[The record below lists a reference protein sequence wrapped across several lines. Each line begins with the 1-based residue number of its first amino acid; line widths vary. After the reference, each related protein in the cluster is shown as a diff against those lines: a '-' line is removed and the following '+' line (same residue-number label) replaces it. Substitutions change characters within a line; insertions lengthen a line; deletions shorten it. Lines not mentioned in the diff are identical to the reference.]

1 MRQDLRETSQLV
13 WQASPLQ
20 TALLA
25 VFGLLAAAITP
36 ASLWV
41 TKLLVDAVARAISGD
56 GAFSELVNLL
66 ILQVALGAAG
76 AVLTAGQSA
85 VRDLLGDALQ
95 NRISKRILEKA
106 AGLEVAQF
114 EDPAT
119 YDALRNAYREV
130 GTRPLG
136 VVTQLL
142 GLAQAVLTL
151 SAIGAL
157 LANLGADVV
166 PLILLATIP
175 TVWVSNRFGRQSY
188 RMIRRQAA
196 DSRIQN
202 YLGSLLTSDTLVK
215 EVRLFGFEHYLLSG
229 WQRYYEKFRAQL
241 VALVLRRSGWGLG
254 ASLLSSGLVALATLS
269 VLRRAAAGLIT
280 IGDFTLFAQGIVQVQ
295 AQFSQLLSGFSGIY
309 QNLLYMRNLFEFLEL
324 PARDPDEGEEWVGRI
339 ERLEF
344 QNVSFRY
351 PLTERDVLKDVSFTL
366 RRGQSVALVGE
377 NGAGKTTLIKLMTRL
392 YEPTSGRILLNGLDS
407 GRFSPRSIQREMS
420 SVFQD
425 FGQYQMSAKE
435 NIALSRTDALDDEA
449 AVREAGERSGAEEV
463 IKTLP
468 AGYDT
473 MLGRLFEGGVGL
485 SGGQWQRLALGR
497 LYFRGGSVLI
507 FDEPT
512 SALDARAEFETI
524 EALRKQAVGR
534 LTIIISHR
542 FSTVRLADKIIVLE
556 EGVISETGSH
566 EELLERGGTY
576 ATLFK
581 LQASGYVDVADRVKE
596 DIMEVR
602 G

>member
-1 MRQDLRETSQLV
+1 MRRDLLETAQLV
-13 WQASPLQ
+13 WQASPWQ
-20 TALLA
+20 TSLLA
-25 VFGLLAAAITP
+25 FISLLSAAITP

-41 TKLLVDAVARAISGD
+41 TKLLVDAVARAIGGT

-66 ILQVALGAAG
+66 ILQVAIGAAG
-76 AVLTAGQSA
+76 AILSAGQSA
-85 VRDLLGDALQ
+85 VNDLLGDALQ

-119 YDALRNAYREV
+119 FDALRNAYREV

-142 GLAQAVLTL
+142 GLAQAVITL

-157 LANLGADVV
+157 LASLGAEVL
-166 PLILLATIP
+166 PLILLATLPSI
-175 TVWVSNRFGRQSY
+175 WVSNRFGQQSY

-215 EVRLFGFEHYLLSG
+215 EVRLFGFENYLLSG
-229 WQRYYEKFRAQL
+229 WQHYYEKFRAQL
-241 VALVLRRSGWGLG
+241 VSLVTRRSAWGLG
-254 ASLLSSGLVALATLS
+254 ASLLSSGMVALATLS
-269 VLRRAAAGLIT
+269 VLRRAAQGLIT

-324 PARDPDEGEEWVGRI
+324 PARDPDEGKEWTGAVDT
-339 ERLEF
+339 LEF

-392 YEPTSGRILLNGLDS
+392 YEPTSGRILLNGLDAQQ
-407 GRFSPRSIQREMS
+407 FSPRSIQREMS

-449 AVREAGERSGAEEV
+449 AIRDAGERSGAQEV
-463 IKTLP
+463 INTLP
-468 AGYDT
+468 EGYQT

-524 EALRKQAVGR
+524 EMLRKQAVGR

-556 EGVISETGSH
+556 DGMISESGTH
-566 EELLERGGTY
+566 RELLAQGGTY
-576 ATLFK
+576 ATLFR
-581 LQASGYVDVADRVKE
+581 LQASGYVDVANSP
-596 DIMEVR
+596 MEVQR
-602 G
+602 

>member
-1 MRQDLRETSQLV
+1 MRRDLLETAQLV
-13 WQASPLQ
+13 WQASPWQ
-20 TALLA
+20 TSLLA
-25 VFGLLAAAITP
+25 FISLLSAAITP

-41 TKLLVDAVARAISGD
+41 TKLLVDAVARAIGGT

-66 ILQVALGAAG
+66 ILQVAIGAAG
-76 AVLTAGQSA
+76 AILSAGQSA
-85 VRDLLGDALQ
+85 VNDLLGDALQ

-119 YDALRNAYREV
+119 FDALRNAYREV

-142 GLAQAVLTL
+142 GLAQAVITL

-157 LANLGADVV
+157 LASLGAEVV
-166 PLILLATIP
+166 PLILLATLPSI
-175 TVWVSNRFGRQSY
+175 WVSNRFGQQSY

-215 EVRLFGFEHYLLSG
+215 EVRLFGFENYLLSG
-229 WQRYYEKFRAQL
+229 WQHYYEKFRAQL
-241 VALVLRRSGWGLG
+241 VSLITRRSAWGLG
-254 ASLLSSGLVALATLS
+254 ASLLSSGMVALATLS
-269 VLRRAAAGLIT
+269 VLRRASQGLIT

-324 PARDPDEGEEWVGRI
+324 PARDPDEGKEWTGAVDA
-339 ERLEF
+339 LEF

-392 YEPTSGRILLNGLDS
+392 YEPTSGRILLNGLDAQQ
-407 GRFSPRSIQREMS
+407 FSPRSIQREMS

-449 AVREAGERSGAEEV
+449 AIRDAGERSGAQEV
-463 IKTLP
+463 INTLP
-468 AGYDT
+468 EGYQT

-524 EALRKQAVGR
+524 EMLRKQAVGR

-556 EGVISETGSH
+556 DGMISESGTH
-566 EELLERGGTY
+566 RELLAQGGTY
-576 ATLFK
+576 ATLFR
-581 LQASGYVDVADRVKE
+581 LQASGYVDVANSP
-596 DIMEVR
+596 MEVQR
-602 G
+602 

>member
-1 MRQDLRETSQLV
+1 MRRDLRETAQLV
-13 WQASPLQ
+13 WQASPWQ
-20 TALLA
+20 TSLLA
-25 VFGLLAAAITP
+25 LISLLSAAITP

-41 TKLLVDAVARAISGD
+41 TKLLVDAVARAISGT

-66 ILQVALGAAG
+66 ILQVAIGAAG
-76 AVLTAGQSA
+76 AILSAGQSA
-85 VRDLLGDALQ
+85 VNDLLGDALQ

-119 YDALRNAYREV
+119 FDALRNAYREV

-142 GLAQAVLTL
+142 GLAQAVITL

-157 LANLGADVV
+157 LASLGAEVV
-166 PLILLATIP
+166 PLILLATLPSI
-175 TVWVSNRFGRQSY
+175 WVSNRFGQQSY

-215 EVRLFGFEHYLLSG
+215 EVRLFGFENYLLSG

-241 VALVLRRSGWGLG
+241 VSLITRRSAWGLG
-254 ASLLSSGLVALATLS
+254 ASLLSSGMVALATLS
-269 VLRRAAAGLIT
+269 VLRRAAQGLIT

-324 PARDPDEGEEWVGRI
+324 PARDPDEGKEWVGAVDT
-339 ERLEF
+339 LEF

-392 YEPTSGRILLNGLDS
+392 YEPTSGQILLNGLDAQQ
-407 GRFSPRSIQREMS
+407 FSPRSIQREMS

-449 AVREAGERSGAEEV
+449 AIRDAGERSGAQEV
-463 IKTLP
+463 INTLP
-468 AGYDT
+468 EGYQT

-524 EALRKQAVGR
+524 EMLRKQAVGR

-556 EGVISETGSH
+556 DGMISESGTH
-566 EELLERGGTY
+566 RELLAQGGTY
-576 ATLFK
+576 ATLFR
-581 LQASGYVDVADRVKE
+581 LQASGYVDLVDTVK
-596 DIMEVR
+596 V
-602 G
+602 